1 MNKKI
6 IFTTGGTGG
15 HIFPAINLMKFFS
28 KKGNKILLI
37 TDKRG
42 KNFVDKNSKYESMII
57 KVSSPTNKNFI
68 KKIFSLIV
76 IFSAIL
82 KSILI
87 IKKEKPNLIFG
98 FGGYV
103 SFPISF
109 ASKFFKIPLVIYE
122 NNSTLGRANKKLAP
136 IAKKILLGI
145 KTPSNFIA
153 KYQSKTICIG
163 NILDEDIINYLT
175 KSKKENNKIFSIL
188 VLGGSQGSEIFG
200 QIIPPAIKMI
210 KKKGFEIQINQQCVK
225 DQKNSI
231 INFYNKNDIKNN
243 VFTFSNDILKMIAL
257 SDLAISRCG
266 ASATAELVQMKT
278 PFIAVPL
285 PQSIDNHQ
293 YLNAKH
299 YNDKGYCWMMEQ
311 KNLSIINLFNL
322 IISILND
329 KKKLENIRFN
339 MKKNNSRDVYLKAE
353 NAVKEFI

>member
-1 MNKKI
+1 M
-6 IFTTGGTGG
+6 
-15 HIFPAINLMKFFS
+15 
-28 KKGNKILLI
+28 
-37 TDKRG
+37 
-42 KNFVDKNSKYESMII
+42 
-57 KVSSPTNKNFI
+57 
-68 KKIFSLIV
+68 
-76 IFSAIL
+76 
-82 KSILI
+82 
-87 IKKEKPNLIFG
+87 
-98 FGGYV
+98 
-103 SFPISF
+103 
-109 ASKFFKIPLVIYE
+109 
-122 NNSTLGRANKKLAP
+122 
-136 IAKKILLGI
+136 
-145 KTPSNFIA
+145 
-153 KYQSKTICIG
+153 
-163 NILDEDIINYLT
+163 
-175 KSKKENNKIFSIL
+175 
-188 VLGGSQGSEIFG
+188 GGSQGSEIFG